1 MVLNIIM
8 MYVWLILLTT
18 ISDSSDSCVLRKN
31 IFVQTIFH
39 KSLFLPLFREV
50 VRRTTVI
57 LFTNEEDYIIAG
69 NKGGEVY
76 RFVEQYIQLFQILR
90 ETVRFV
96 FLRVCFWSHAVV

>member
-1 MVLNIIM
+1 M

-18 ISDSSDSCVLRKN
+18 IPDSSDSCVLRKN

-39 KSLFLPLFREV
+39 IRVFFFFLPFFREV

-76 RFVEQYIQLFQILR
+76 RFVEQYIQLCQILR

-96 FLRVCFWSHAVV
+96 FLRVCF

>member
-1 MVLNIIM
+1 M

-39 KSLFLPLFREV
+39 IRVFFLPFFREV

-76 RFVEQYIQLFQILR
+76 RFVEQYIQLCQILR
-90 ETVRFV
+90 ETVGFV
-96 FLRVCFWSHAVV
+96 FLRVCF

>member
-1 MVLNIIM
+1 

-18 ISDSSDSCVLRKN
+18 ISYSSDSCVLRKN

-39 KSLFLPLFREV
+39 IWGFFFLPFFREV

-76 RFVEQYIQLFQILR
+76 RFVEQYIQLCQILR

-96 FLRVCFWSHAVV
+96 FLRVCF

>member
-1 MVLNIIM
+1 

-39 KSLFLPLFREV
+39 IRVFFFLPFFREV

-76 RFVEQYIQLFQILR
+76 RFVEQYIQLCQILR

-96 FLRVCFWSHAVV
+96 FLRVCF